1 MRAVINLVFG
11 KIWTCN
17 VKIKKLITALSKYK
31 VQALMIKVEPKLL
44 EKSIF
49 GKGGR

>member
-44 EKSIF
+44 EKSII